1 MLSRRLYIC
10 QLQDDLSRSILELQ
24 KERYFEHL
32 TNKYWNNSAKA
43 QCPNADDTEG
53 ITLES
58 LGGVFIA
65 TLFGL
70 ALAMITLAIEVIY
83 YKRRDAK
90 EAAIIRIK
98 PLEGD
103 DIGAST
109 PPPIYQRDD
118 VMRAKT
124 FAERARFAASDE
136 ATGTNVSFISVYPRR
151 PIHSNRTNMVADYE
165 E

>member
-1 MLSRRLYIC
+1 MLYIC
-10 QLQDDLSRSILELQ
+10 IVFSYIQDDLSRSILELQ

-32 TNKYWNNSAKA
+32 TNKYWNNSAKS

-70 ALAMITLAIEVIY
+70 ALAMVTLAIEVIY

-98 PLEGD
+98 PLDGD
-103 DIGAST
+103 NIGVST

-124 FAERARFAASDE
+124 FAERA
-136 ATGTNVSFISVYPRR
+136 GTNVSFISVYPRR
-151 PIHSNRTNMVADYE
+151 PINSRENTLID
-165 E
+165 

>member
-1 MLSRRLYIC
+1 M
-10 QLQDDLSRSILELQ
+10 SRSILELQ

-43 QCPNADDTEG
+43 SCPNADDNEG

-70 ALAMITLAIEVIY
+70 ALAMITLAIEVVY

-90 EAAIIRIK
+90 EAAIIHIK
-98 PLEGD
+98 PLNSGNIIGD
-103 DIGAST
+103 ST
-109 PPPIYQRDD
+109 PPPSYQRDD

-124 FAERARFAASDE
+124 FTERARFGRDEEQTSGQVAFITAYSRRSLNNVRNNAA
-136 ATGTNVSFISVYPRR
+136 
-151 PIHSNRTNMVADYE
+151 AD
-165 E
+165 

>member
-1 MLSRRLYIC
+1 M
-10 QLQDDLSRSILELQ
+10 ELQ

-32 TNKYWNNSAKA
+32 TNKYWNNSAKST
-43 QCPNADDTEG
+43 CPNADDNEG

-90 EAAIIRIK
+90 EAAIIRVK
-98 PLEGD
+98 PQNDG
-103 DIGAST
+103 IAT
-109 PPPIYQRDD
+109 PPPSYQRED
-118 VMRAKT
+118 VLRAKT
-124 FAERARFAASDE
+124 FADRARF
-136 ATGTNVSFISVYPRR
+136 TGGDGGNTGHVSFITAYPRR
-151 PIHSNRTNMVADYE
+151 PLSSVQNIAVD
-165 E
+165 